1 MDRAADILELI
12 ASINPLYWLAEWL
25 IQVQTFGERGAL
37 HIFGLMMV
45 LILWGAVAVFVA
57 ELPSRGRGNY
67 LLWFLL
73 FFVLNVWA
81 ILGWWAL
88 ESVGTRKRAQ
98 RAKGQAA
105 VYSRATVSS
114 LVSSAVRVYSPS
126 DLKEHYIQSLIDK
139 NMYDEAIQIA
149 RNRIEHY
156 RSVNDLE
163 QVDRYQS
170 MLGWIE
176 AAKERFR
183 NEPWSDSVT

>member
-12 ASINPLYWLAEWL
+12 AVINPLYWLAEWL
-25 IQVQTFGERGAL
+25 IQVQTLGNREAL
-37 HIFGLMMV
+37 HLFGLIMV
-45 LILWGAVAVFVA
+45 LVLWCAVSVFTA
-57 ELPSRGRGNY
+57 ELPARGRGNY

-73 FFVLNVWA
+73 FYILNVWA
-81 ILGWWAL
+81 ILGWWAF
-88 ESVGTRKRAQ
+88 ETVSSNKTAK
-98 RAKGQAA
+98 RAKGEAA
-105 VYSRATVSS
+105 VRTSATVSS
-114 LVSSAVRVYSPS
+114 IVSSAVGVYSPS
-126 DLKEHYIQSLIDK
+126 DLKEHFIQSLIDK
-139 NMYDEAIQIA
+139 NMYDDAIQVA